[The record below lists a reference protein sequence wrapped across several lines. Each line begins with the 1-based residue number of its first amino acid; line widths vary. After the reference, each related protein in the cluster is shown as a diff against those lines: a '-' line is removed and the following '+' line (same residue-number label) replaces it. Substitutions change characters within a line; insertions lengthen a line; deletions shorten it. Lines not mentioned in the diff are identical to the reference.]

1 VSEYK
6 VLESIIYNR
15 YPRFIPFKKGLNAW
29 IIKDVNNCYMHKR
42 PKVSNDLNIILEKC
56 IWTNKV
62 LLEYKKLIP
71 QKLLTG
77 EYDKFSKYIEP
88 EKISKNYIIEKMYED
103 VKLLNNKKFEIKAI
117 ILVTSVNPIVVWLC
131 DKY

>member
-1 VSEYK
+1 
-6 VLESIIYNR
+6 
-15 YPRFIPFKKGLNAW
+15 
-29 IIKDVNNCYMHKR
+29 MHKR